1 MGTCAKGGESM
12 ITMTVRQVLI
22 GFIVANSVILAITVS
37 YLVYDIVTSIRAWKQ
52 KRKETTGKEEQ

>member
-1 MGTCAKGGESM
+1 M